1 MCRHGPGGSSKIS
14 ITLSE
19 RLARTCLRFCLA
31 SCTEK
36 ANISAKKSKC
46 KIEVRGDLHGWSRSL
61 PHKKSPV
68 QDHRASSQSAASLR
82 FSRSVR
88 PKMALLNFFGF
99 WNTQGWKL
107 FSSNQWK
114 FRILWSWF
122 RICTSYRW
130 GSGKPHDLA
139 RSSVDE
145 GCIVSNRVFTTPST
159 QRGHVPSLFSFFA
172 LRAFLQTVRVYL
184 AAIKKMKSLHVTAA
198 RNHALKRCGGDWGA
212 ETPYRHETSCM
223 KPWYGKKI
231 AWISMHEHAAWR
243 WFLGSKIDKPFNAR
257 LLGQSLE
264 VIHHQPHLSLY
275 RLFWQVG
282 CQLSKNLK
290 QTIVVHW
297 LRRGNHCHGYEHP
310 RMCTNCFF
318 AKLVASEIKLRTQN
332 YSCVT
337 PSYKKPLQIKISCQ
351 TCQTRFF

>member
-1 MCRHGPGGSSKIS
+1 MKLIQ
-14 ITLSE
+14 
-19 RLARTCLRFCLA
+19 
-31 SCTEK
+31 
-36 ANISAKKSKC
+36 
-46 KIEVRGDLHGWSRSL
+46 DLHELYRS
-61 PHKKSPV
+61 
-68 QDHRASSQSAASLR
+68 Q
-82 FSRSVR
+82 F
-88 PKMALLNFFGF
+88 NF
-99 WNTQGWKL
+99 
-107 FSSNQWK
+107 
-114 FRILWSWF
+114 
-122 RICTSYRW
+122 RW

-243 WFLGSKIDKPFNAR
+243 WFLGSKIEKPFNAR

-337 PSYKKPLQIKISCQ
+337 PSYKKTFANQNLMPNMSNEILLVANSSNSFAGATAKDAFCNSSMAAHACCATSATSAWFKI
-351 TCQTRFF
+351 FFDCSLCAPHAGLGLRDGHM